1 MGKVVIISKSV
12 DETIGLGKVIG
23 RNIMPGS
30 VVSLV
35 GNLGAGKTHLIKGI
49 AQGLDVPD
57 VEDVTSPTFTLM
69 NEYEGRLMIYH
80 IDAWRLQD
88 SGQLEA
94 VGFDELC
101 AGPGVILVEWADRT
115 SSIVDSYE
123 PIHIEIEHVD
133 DTSRKITISDVPED
147 MEEAINSYL

>member
-1 MGKVVIISKSV
+1 MSDSITIRSGSV
-12 DETIGLGKVIG
+12 EQTIELGKKIG
-23 RNIMPGS
+23 ENIMPGT

-49 AQGLDVPD
+49 AMGLEVPD
-57 VEDVTSPTFTLM
+57 IEEVTSPTFTLM

-101 AGPGVILVEWADRT
+101 SGPSIILVEWADRT
-115 SSIVDSYE
+115 SSIVDSYK
-123 PIHIEIEHVD
+123 PLHIVIEHID
-133 DTSRKITISDVPED
+133 DTTREITISDIPEK
-147 MEEAINSYL
+147 MSQKLLG

>member
-1 MGKVVIISKSV
+1 MGNSITIISKSV
-12 DETIGLGKVIG
+12 RQTIELGNLIGKNLRPGTVI
-23 RNIMPGS
+23 
-30 VVSLV
+30 SLA

-57 VEDVTSPTFTLM
+57 YQDVTSPTFTLM

-80 IDAWRLQD
+80 IDAWRLTG

-101 AGPGVILVEWADRT
+101 SGPAIVLVEWADRT
-115 SSIVDSYE
+115 SSIVDSYD
-123 PIHIEIEHVD
+123 PIHVVIEHVD
-133 DTSRKITISDVPED
+133 ENTRKIIISDLPENLVQ
-147 MEEAINSYL
+147 ALATA

>member
-1 MGKVVIISKSV
+1 MSKIEIISKSV
-12 DETIGLGKVIG
+12 DQTIELGKNIG
-23 RNIMPGS
+23 RSIPPGS

-49 AQGLDVPD
+49 AEGLDVPD
-57 VEDVTSPTFTLM
+57 VEEVTSPTFTLM

-101 AGPGVILVEWADRT
+101 CGPGIILVEWADRT
-115 SSIVDSYE
+115 SSIVDSYN
-123 PIHIEIEHVD
+123 PIHIQIEHLS
-133 DTSRKITISDVPED
+133 DTTRKITLSDLPQEIQS
-147 MEEAINSYL
+147 AIASL

>member
-1 MGKVVIISKSV
+1 MSRSV
-12 DETIGLGKVIG
+12 SITSSSVSQTVELGRTIGENLA
-23 RNIMPGS
+23 PGS

-49 AQGLDVPD
+49 ALGLEVAD
-57 VEDVTSPTFTLM
+57 VEEVTSPTFTLM

-80 IDAWRLQD
+80 IDAWRLQG

-101 AGPGVILVEWADRT
+101 SGPSVILVEWADRT
-115 SSIVDSYE
+115 SSLVDSYH
-123 PIHIEIEHVD
+123 PIHIVIEHIN
-133 DTSRKITISDVPED
+133 DTTRKITITDLPDKLAELIS
-147 MEEAINSYL
+147 